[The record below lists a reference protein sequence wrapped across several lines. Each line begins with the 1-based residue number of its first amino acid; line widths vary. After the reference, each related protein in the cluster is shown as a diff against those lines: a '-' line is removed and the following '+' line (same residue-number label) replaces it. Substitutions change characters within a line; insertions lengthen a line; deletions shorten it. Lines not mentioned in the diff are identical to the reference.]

1 MSLLRLALYLS
12 FSKQGHHFTGLI
24 PSFLLGIR
32 YDLRYVG
39 ILEALLLITGSFS
52 FWHPFRREGGRKL
65 ALFLTGLAGFLIVFF
80 YSVDFAHYSY
90 LSQRLNASVLNYL
103 ADTGISASMV
113 WQTYPVIRI
122 LLVLI
127 AGTWLIRWG
136 MKFVYGRIRQSGEP
150 VLSKRGRVGWFVVVF
165 LLLGLAI
172 FVDHAE

>member
-12 FSKQGHHFTGLI
+12 FSRQGNHFTGVI
-24 PSFLLGIR
+24 PAFLLGIR

-39 ILEALLLITGSFS
+39 ILEAVLLIAGSFA
-52 FWHPFRREGGRKL
+52 FWHPFRQERGRKL
-65 ALFLTGLAGFLIVFF
+65 VIFLTGLAGFLIVFF

-103 ADTGISASMV
+103 ADAGISAAMV

-127 AGTWLIRWG
+127 AGTWLIRKG
-136 MKFVYGRIRQSGEP
+136 MKSVYRRIRRSEHAGRF
-150 VLSKRGRVGWFVVVF
+150 RG
-165 LLLGLAI
+165 GLARGGL
-172 FVDHAE
+172 